1 MSDDLLPPLP
11 PLPQEAPEVNSSN
24 SQEKKFQIA
33 NGPFGLAKGIKRE
46 EFDIAITE
54 VQPCVFHSETLPKK
68 HSAFQYYFMRI
79 TPVQGLA
86 WIKAVGVNTQTNP
99 YGYELKGAFEE
110 MKAKL
115 QKIYGKPELVD
126 FLMHDSIWKDARDWM
141 QALQS
146 GERRLFAQWEN
157 KGNAQLPS
165 NLHSVFLYA
174 SAQDS
179 YSGSIMIEY
188 AFDNIDAANQEIAM
202 LEDDAL

>member
-1 MSDDLLPPLP
+1 MNDDLLPPLP
-11 PLPQEAPEVNSSN
+11 NEGPEANSN
-24 SQEKKFQIA
+24 ISQENKFQIA

-54 VQPCVFHSETLPKK
+54 VQPCVFHAETLPKK
-68 HSAFQYYFMRI
+68 HSAFQYYFLRI

-99 YGYELKGAFEE
+99 YGYELKGTFDE

-115 QKIYGKPELVD
+115 QNIYGKPELVD
-126 FLMHDSIWKDARDWM
+126 FMMHDSIWKDARDWM
-141 QALQS
+141 QAIQS

-157 KGNAQLPS
+157 KSNTQLPS
-165 NLHSVFLYA
+165 NLQSVFLYA

-179 YSGSIMIEY
+179 YSGSIIIEY

>member
-1 MSDDLLPPLP
+1 MNDDLLPPLP
-11 PLPQEAPEVNSSN
+11 NEGAEANSN
-24 SQEKKFQIA
+24 ISQGNKFQIA

-46 EFDIAITE
+46 EFDISITE
-54 VQPCVFHSETLPKK
+54 VQPCVFHAETLPKK
-68 HSAFQYYFMRI
+68 HSAFQYYFLRI

-86 WIKAVGVNTQTNP
+86 WVKAVGVNNQTDP
-99 YGYELKGAFEE
+99 YGYELKGAFDE

-115 QKIYGKPELVD
+115 QNIYGKPELVD
-126 FLMHDSIWKDARDWM
+126 FLMPDSIWKDARDWM
-141 QALQS
+141 QAIQS

-157 KGNAQLPS
+157 KGNTQLPS
-165 NLHSVFLYA
+165 NLQSVFLYA

-179 YSGSIMIEY
+179 YSGFIIIEY

>member
-1 MSDDLLPPLP
+1 MNDDLLPPLP
-11 PLPQEAPEVNSSN
+11 NEGLEANSN
-24 SQEKKFQIA
+24 ISQENKFKIA

-54 VQPCVFHSETLPKK
+54 VQPCVFHAETLPKK
-68 HSAFQYYFMRI
+68 HSAFQYYFLRI

-99 YGYELKGAFEE
+99 YGYELKGAFDE

-115 QKIYGKPELVD
+115 QNIYGKPELVD
-126 FLMHDSIWKDARDWM
+126 FMMHDSIWKDARDWM
-141 QALQS
+141 QAIQS
-146 GERRLFAQWEN
+146 GERRLFAQWDN
-157 KGNAQLPS
+157 KGNTQLPS
-165 NLHSVFLYA
+165 NLQSVFLYA

-179 YSGSIMIEY
+179 YSGSIIIEY

>member
-1 MSDDLLPPLP
+1 MNDDLLPPLP
-11 PLPQEAPEVNSSN
+11 QESSDVNANN
-24 SQEKKFQIA
+24 SQEKRNLIA
-33 NGPFGLAKGIKRE
+33 DGPFGLAKGIKRE
-46 EFDIAITE
+46 EFDIALAE
-54 VQPCVFHSETLPKK
+54 VQPCIFHAETLPKK

-86 WIKAVGVNTQTNP
+86 WIKAVGNNIQTNP
-99 YGYELKGAFEE
+99 YGFELKATFDE
-110 MKAKL
+110 MKEKL
-115 QKIYGKPELVD
+115 QKIYGKPKLVD

-157 KGNAQLPS
+157 KGGAQLPA
-165 NLHSVFLYA
+165 NLQSVFLYA
-174 SAQDS
+174 EAQDS
-179 YSGSIMIEY
+179 YSGCIIIEY